1 MPAVASIAAQE
12 PLMRLMAACSALN
25 LSTVKAKAQALG
37 DIPKELVTAQTFAEL
52 LEAEVEERRARRVQR
67 RLKDASFPR
76 LKTIDGFNFE
86 RAPQLPEPL
95 IRKLLAGSYLE
106 TAEGVLFVGEPGTGK
121 THLATALGVA
131 ACRQGRRVRFTTAA
145 RLVNELVE
153 AKDARE
159 LGAAVRR
166 FARYEVLIVDE
177 LGYLPLAAHEAELFF
192 QVLADR
198 DERSSLI
205 ATTNLPFSEF
215 TKVFS
220 DARLCAAVL
229 DRLTHNAHIIDT
241 GPQSKRRPKSIGGKP
256 PTTR

>member
-1 MPAVASIAAQE
+1 MTAIAHMATQE
-12 PLMRLMAACSALN
+12 PLKRLATACTALN
-25 LSTVKAKAQALG
+25 LSAIKTRVHELG
-37 DIPKELVTAQTFAEL
+37 ETPEGLATAQILAEL
-52 LEAEVEERRARRVQR
+52 FEAEAEERCARRVQR
-67 RLKDASFPR
+67 RLKEANFPR
-76 LKTIDGFNFE
+76 LKTIDGFDFE
-86 RAPQLPEPL
+86 RTPQLPEAL
-95 IRKLLAGSYLE
+95 IRKLLAGVYLD
-106 TAEGVLFVGEPGTGK
+106 TSEGVLLVGEPGTGK

-145 RLVNELVE
+145 HLINELVE

-166 FARYEVLIVDE
+166 YARYEVLIVDE

-205 ATTNLPFSEF
+205 TTTNLPFSEF

-241 GPQSKRRPKSIGGKP
+241 GPKSNRQPKTIGGKP
-256 PTTR
+256 PITR

>member
-1 MPAVASIAAQE
+1 M
-12 PLMRLMAACSALN
+12 
-25 LSTVKAKAQALG
+25 
-37 DIPKELVTAQTFAEL
+37 
-52 LEAEVEERRARRVQR
+52 QR
-67 RLKDASFPR
+67 RLKEANFPR
-76 LKTIDGFNFE
+76 LKTIDAFDFQ
-86 RAPQLPEPL
+86 RTPQLPEAL
-95 IRKLLAGSYLE
+95 IRKLLAGAYLD

-145 RLVNELVE
+145 HLINELVE

-166 FARYEVLIVDE
+166 YARYEVLIVDE

-198 DERSSLI
+198 DERFSLI

-241 GPQSKRRPKSIGGKP
+241 GPQSNRRPKTIGGKP
-256 PTTR
+256 PATR